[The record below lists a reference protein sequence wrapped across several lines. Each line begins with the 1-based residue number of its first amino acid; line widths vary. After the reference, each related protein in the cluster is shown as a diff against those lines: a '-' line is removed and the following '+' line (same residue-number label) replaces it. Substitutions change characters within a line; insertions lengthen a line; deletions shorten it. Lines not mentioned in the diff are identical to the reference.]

1 MKKQRYLL
9 PLLTLLA
16 VLLLFSSCGALR
28 KTPPTIPVSQ
38 GWEGPSGQIGD
49 LLIILEEEVVVLDLE
64 DLDGILDAEYL
75 AEAATH

>member
-49 LLIILEEEVVVLDLE
+49 VLIILEE

>member
-28 KTPPTIPVSQ
+28 KTPPSLPAPLD
-38 GWEGPSGQIGD
+38 WEGPSGRVGEVT
-49 LLIILEEEVVVLDLE
+49 IILEDEVVVLDLE
-64 DLDGILDAEYL
+64 DLDGILDEEFL
-75 AEAATH
+75 AQAATH

>member
-28 KTPPTIPVSQ
+28 KTPPAIPVSQ

-49 LLIILEEEVVVLDLE
+49 VLIILEEEVVVLDLE